1 MSSQSPKSPVPQVV
15 TRSASSVST
24 KTVNQGPS
32 NSDIMKLLKNLQ
44 SSQSS
49 ILTSNKNL
57 ADSQAA
63 QYTDLKKCL
72 EGLTQQ
78 VTELKLENT
87 ILNNKINILETRIA
101 SSENAL
107 SAIAQSSSPSSSAN
121 TPSICDITHE
131 IHLRSLCARNIVI
144 RGVPESLDPLA
155 SKRVTDDINFV
166 QDIFHKLDPPLP
178 STSICKAFR
187 IGKSENSLPRILKV
201 VLSSNDDVDRVITPY
216 LRLRVASPDQFTKVT
231 ISRDRTLSERHSIRE
246 TYSELRAR
254 QDNGEKNISI
264 RYFNGF
270 PRIVPVSLTTR
281 HVNQHRPQSNSK
293 N

>member
-1 MSSQSPKSPVPQVV
+1 MSSPSPKSLVPQIV
-15 TRSASSVST
+15 TRSASSVSS
-24 KTVNQGPS
+24 KAAIQSPS
-32 NSDIMKLLKNLQ
+32 NSDIMKLLTNLQ
-44 SSQSS
+44 STQSD

-63 QYTDLKKCL
+63 QFTDLKKCL

-87 ILNNKINILETRIA
+87 ILHNKINILETRIA
-101 SSENAL
+101 STENAL
-107 SAIAQSSSPSSSAN
+107 SVIVQSSSPSSFAN
-121 TPSICDITHE
+121 IPSICDITQE

-187 IGKSENSLPRILKV
+187 IGKSRNSSPRILKV
-201 VLSSNDDVDRVITPY
+201 VLSSNDDVDRVITPF
-216 LRLRVASPDQFTKVT
+216 LRLRDTSPDQFTMVT
-231 ISRDRTLSERHSIRE
+231 ISRDRTLSERQTIRE
-246 TYSELRAR
+246 TYNELRTR
-254 QDNGEKNISI
+254 QDKGEKNISI
-264 RYFNGF
+264 RYSNGF
-270 PRIVPVSLTTR
+270 PRIVPVSVTTR
-281 HVNQHRPQSNSK
+281 QMIKHKPQSNSK